1 MKWSANVY
9 STLWVKKT
17 GPRNCCKLCPIL
29 IILLLLLTEIICPQI
44 HNWISHFTYSLFLHY
59 LEKCNCIHFFTKTVK
74 WICNACGKTSL
85 LLESRKF
92 WWYLLLTSLML
103 LHDVIMTLCCCQ
115 RYAESINQSISF
127 FIGVS
132 GNDFVFLSRTVRRH
146 TAASRNAKLSG
157 AQPVAFKQPRS
168 QFCGLRDLG
177 CRHAAL
183 CLP

>member
-1 MKWSANVY
+1 MHLYCKRSWNVY

-17 GPRNCCKLCPIL
+17 GPRNCRKLCLIL

-74 WICNACGKTSL
+74 WICNACGNFIVVRKQEILVIPLTDFFDAASWRHNDVVL
-85 LLESRKF
+85 LPAIR
-92 WWYLLLTSLML
+92 
-103 LHDVIMTLCCCQ
+103 
-115 RYAESINQSISF
+115 R
-127 FIGVS
+127 VS